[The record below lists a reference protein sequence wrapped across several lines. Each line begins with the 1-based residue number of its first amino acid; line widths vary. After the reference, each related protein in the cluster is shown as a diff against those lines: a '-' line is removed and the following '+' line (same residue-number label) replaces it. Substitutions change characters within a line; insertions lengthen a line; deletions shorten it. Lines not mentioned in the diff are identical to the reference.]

1 MPPKPLSAEY
11 FDGWYTDQAAMPTVA
26 ETMNRHA
33 GFPPGTRA
41 GVVPTEAIPELTEEL
56 RLRPGSTLLDL
67 ACGRGAYSLLVAK
80 QAGTLLIGVD
90 FSAHALTEAREQA
103 ARMGVNNA
111 SFRVGELTPT
121 GLPDGS
127 VEAVLCTDAIQCPDD
142 PAVAYDEIRRVLK
155 PGGPVEL
162 TCWEPFDRA
171 DERLSPRL
179 RRVDLAA
186 GTPKGLVRV
195 AYDVEDHD
203 RVLETLTRQISPRV
217 LRAPKRLDAAA
228 RELDE
233 YFARKRRAFDLPLD
247 LSLSRG
253 FRQLVQRHLP
263 EIGYGQTRTYGQ
275 VAQLVGNPKAI
286 RAVGT
291 ACATNPLPVVVPCH
305 RVLKADGT
313 PGGYVGG
320 PAAKMTLLRLEAAA

>member
-1 MPPKPLSAEY
+1 MNVTSDY
-11 FDGWYTDQAAMPTVA
+11 FASPSD
-26 ETMNRHA
+26 
-33 GFPPGTRA
+33 
-41 GVVPTEAIPELTEEL
+41 
-56 RLRPGSTLLDL
+56 
-67 ACGRGAYSLLVAK
+67 
-80 QAGTLLIGVD
+80 AGTLSRLRDRLGL
-90 FSAHALTEAREQA
+90 AAEAE
-103 ARMGVNNA
+103 
-111 SFRVGELTPT
+111 
-121 GLPDGS
+121 GLLD
-127 VEAVLCTDAIQCPDD
+127 
-142 PAVAYDEIRRVLK
+142 VAYMTVDSPV
-155 PGGPVEL
+155 GPL
-162 TCWEPFDRA
+162 
-171 DERLSPRL
+171 L
-179 RRVDLAA
+179 LAA
-186 GTPKGLVRV
+186 TPKGLVRV

-217 LRAPKRLDAAA
+217 LRAPRRLDAAA

-275 VAQLVGNPKAI
+275 VAELVGNPKAI

-320 PAAKMTLLRLEAAA
+320 PAAKITLLRLEAAA